1 MYRPAKAL
9 PHNDPF
15 DRVMLAKKL
24 LLKYWR
30 FCRFFDDSCGNRG
43 SCGANEGG
51 ASRRKSL
58 VCQKVCEVNAAQMNL
73 FICMAEPMLRTL

>member
-1 MYRPAKAL
+1 MYRPAKAF

-15 DRVMLAKKL
+15 DRVMLAKKIL
-24 LLKYWR
+24 LLKCWR

-51 ASRRKSL
+51 GF
-58 VCQKVCEVNAAQMNL
+58 AAQDLGLPESMRGECRSNEL
-73 FICMAEPMLRTL
+73 VHLYG